1 MVPKFS
7 RLYCPAS
14 KELTLL
20 GSDWNYKIHY
30 ALTHGS
36 RLLRWLIHREPEAC
50 CCPYMRPPNSPPWR
64 APRRGPRRG
73 KTKCLCLARSPAA
86 CLRR

>member
-36 RLLRWLIHREPEAC
+36 RLLRWLIPREPEALL
-50 CCPYMRPPNSPPWR
+50 PVHATAKQPAM
-64 APRRGPRRG
+64 AGPSE
-73 KTKCLCLARSPAA
+73 RSPE
-86 CLRR
+86 RQD